1 MWYII
6 LVVALVLLVALGA
19 VFSKNYRKRY
29 QECLVDVD
37 EAILDTINAVNIIMF
52 GCDPLQI
59 DYVVWE
65 TIETNVLIQR
75 IFTKHNVIYTIQ
87 PSRRWIQKRTKKVKK
102 DNQK

>member
-6 LVVALVLLVALGA
+6 LVVVLALLITLDIIL
-19 VFSKNYRKRY
+19 SKNYRKRY
-29 QECLVDVD
+29 RECLADVD

-59 DYVVWE
+59 DCVVLE

-75 IFTKHNVIYTIQ
+75 IFTKHNVIYTTQ
-87 PSRRWIQKRTKKVKK
+87 PSRRWIQKRIEKVKK

>member
-6 LVVALVLLVALGA
+6 LVVVLTLLITLGIIL
-19 VFSKNYRKRY
+19 SKNYRKRY
-29 QECLVDVD
+29 RECLADVD

-59 DYVVWE
+59 DCVVLE

-75 IFTKHNVIYTIQ
+75 IFTKHNVIYTTQ
-87 PSRRWIQKRTKKVKK
+87 PSRRWIQKRIEKVKK